1 MGYGVWN
8 GGYEAPGCKNLNTLR
23 SFILLMELGR
33 GLMPITPLV
42 LLLWCSLAAG
52 DCCVE
57 ETWICE
63 GVHHIDMSG
72 RAVIGDYTIKLRDID
87 NNSAVLVLY
96 HRTQFKDIYTMADGD
111 TETYFDQFRIT
122 ALRIENESATV
133 EAYRYGK
140 ERLWA
145 RECATRLKIGEN
157 ISAGDYLVHVID
169 FESGTVALGI
179 YANGTHLASDRFD
192 VGESRIYDETLKVRL
207 RYIEDDHCI
216 IEAYL
221 RLSTDLVMRIDTLDI
236 YQPDQIIQCSVNI
249 QNTGLPIRNAVLEVV
264 ADEQNFT
271 MHYPVI
277 DSNDTFD
284 VAIYPPV
291 LPYQSNLSIV
301 ANLTWCIW
309 NGDDYF
315 ANCTRTVVITPYI
328 IAEKSVAPDEL
339 NLPESVIIAIT
350 LKNVGSTY
358 TEVRLTDSLPEGF
371 GTSSTTEWTL
381 QLVPNQPQQI
391 TYQISPK
398 DAGTFVIPACRAE
411 YGEYA
416 VSSHPC
422 RITVHGPSIMAT
434 KTVLDTLDSHT
445 KKVLIRIENRGDRA
459 AGVVLTDTVPPGIA
473 VISGETGWQGQ
484 MLPGETRNHSYIIQF
499 EDMESLPSATIEVT
513 DGYDYHGIV
522 ESNAVG
528 GAEETAESEGEEEIE
543 TTESESTGNATTTI
557 AETQS
562 RSATSAMIGSR
573 GLITLLIQI
582 FAAFL
587 CIFLMP
593 IAAGYL
599 ILRNQGDSL

>member
-1 MGYGVWN
+1 M
-8 GGYEAPGCKNLNTLR
+8 
-23 SFILLMELGR
+23 S
-33 GLMPITPLV
+33 ITSLV

-63 GVHHIDMSG
+63 GVHHIDLSG

-96 HRTQFKDIYTMADGD
+96 YRTQFKDIYTMTDGD

-122 ALRIENESATV
+122 ALQIENESATV
-133 EAYRYGK
+133 EAYRYGT
-140 ERLWA
+140 EMLWA

-157 ISAGDYLVHVID
+157 VSAGDYLIHVID
-169 FESGTVALGI
+169 FENRTVALGI
-179 YANGTHLASDRFD
+179 YANGTYLASDRFD
-192 VGESRIYDETLKVRL
+192 VDESRIYDEKLKVHL
-207 RYIEDDHCI
+207 RYLEDDCYT
-216 IEAYL
+216 IEAYQ
-221 RLSTDLVMRIDTLDI
+221 RLSTDLVMRIDTLNV
-236 YQPDQIIQCSVNI
+236 YQPDQVIQCSVNI
-249 QNTGLPIRNAVLEVV
+249 QNTGLPIRNVVLEVF
-264 ADEQNFT
+264 ADEQNAT

-284 VAIYPPV
+284 IAIYPPV

-301 ANLTWCIW
+301 ANLTGCIW
-309 NGDDYF
+309 DGDDYSV
-315 ANCTRTVVITPYI
+315 NCERTVVITPYI
-328 IAEKSVAPDEL
+328 IAEKSVTPDEL
-339 NLPESVIIAIT
+339 TLPEYAMVTTT
-350 LKNVGSTY
+350 LKNVGFTD
-358 TEVRLTDSLPEGF
+358 TEVRLTDSLPECFETG
-371 GTSSTTEWTL
+371 STTEWTL
-381 QLVPNQPQQI
+381 QLAPNQPQQI
-391 TYQISPK
+391 TYQIAPK
-398 DAGTFVIPACRAE
+398 DAGTFVVPACRAE

-422 RITVHGPSIMAT
+422 RITVHGPSITAK

-459 AGVVLTDTVPPGIA
+459 AGVKLTDTVPPGIA

-484 MLPGETRNHSYIIQF
+484 VLPGEAYNHSYIIQF
-499 EDMESLPSATIEVT
+499 EDLESLPPATIGVT
-513 DGYDYHGIV
+513 DGCDYHKTV

-528 GAEETAESEGEEEIE
+528 GKEDEIE
-543 TTESESTGNATTTI
+543 STANTTTTI
-557 AETQS
+557 AETPSQ
-562 RSATSAMIGSR
+562 SATSAMIGSR
-573 GLITLLIQI
+573 GLIVLLVQI
-582 FAAFL
+582 FAVFL

>member
-1 MGYGVWN
+1 
-8 GGYEAPGCKNLNTLR
+8 
-23 SFILLMELGR
+23 MELRR
-33 GLMPITPLV
+33 GLMPILPIV
-42 LLLWCSLAAG
+42 LLLWCSLVAG

-63 GVHHIDMSG
+63 GVHHIDLSG

-96 HRTQFKDIYTMADGD
+96 HRTQFKDIYTMTDGD

-122 ALRIENESATV
+122 ALQIENESATV

-140 ERLWA
+140 ESVWA
-145 RECATRLKIGEN
+145 KECTDRLKIGEN
-157 ISAGDYLVHVID
+157 ISAGDYLIHIID
-169 FESGTVALGI
+169 FENRTVALCI
-179 YANGTHLASDRFD
+179 YTNGTHLASDRFD
-192 VGESRIYDETLKVRL
+192 VGESRIYDEKLKVHL
-207 RYIEDDHCI
+207 RYLEDEHCT

-221 RLSTDLVMRIDTLDI
+221 RLSTDLVMRIDMLNV
-236 YQPDQIIQCSVNI
+236 YQPDQVIQCSVNI
-249 QNTGLPIRNAVLEVV
+249 QNTGLPIRNVVLEVV
-264 ADEQNFT
+264 ADEQNYT

-301 ANLTWCIW
+301 ANLTGGIW
-309 NGDDYF
+309 NGDTYS
-315 ANCTRTVVITPYI
+315 ANCERTVVITPYI

-339 NLPESVIIAIT
+339 NLSESAMVTTT
-350 LKNVGSTY
+350 LKNVGFTDM
-358 TEVRLTDSLPEGF
+358 EVRLTDSLPEGF
-371 GTSSTTEWTL
+371 ETGSTTEWTL
-381 QLVPNQPQQI
+381 QLAPNQPQQI

-411 YGEYA
+411 YGDYA
-416 VSSHPC
+416 VASHPC
-422 RITVHGPSIMAT
+422 RITVHGPSITAT

-445 KKVLIRIENRGDRA
+445 KKVLIRIGNRGDRA
-459 AGVVLTDTVPPGIA
+459 AGVELTDTVPPGIA

-484 MLPGETRNHSYIIQF
+484 MLPGEAHNHSYIIQF
-499 EDMESLPSATIEVT
+499 EDLESLPPATIAVT

-522 ESNAVG
+522 KSNAVG
-528 GAEETAESEGEEEIE
+528 GAEETAESEDGIE
-543 TTESESTGNATTTI
+543 TTESESIGNATTTI

-562 RSATSAMIGSR
+562 RSTTSAMIGSR
-573 GLITLLIQI
+573 GLIALLIQI
-582 FAAFL
+582 FAVFL